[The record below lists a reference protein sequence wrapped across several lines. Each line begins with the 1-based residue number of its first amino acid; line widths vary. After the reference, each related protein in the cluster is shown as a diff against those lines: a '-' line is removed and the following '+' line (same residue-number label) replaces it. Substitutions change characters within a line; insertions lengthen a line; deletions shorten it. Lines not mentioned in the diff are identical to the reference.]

1 MLAPSTFAPE
11 RRPPSLRARRYK
23 WPDMPWERLQG
34 RRRTIA
40 LAALAVVA
48 VVAAAIVVAVV
59 SGRQSTPAVS
69 GAAKGVVT
77 TVRQFESAVAGRD
90 WVGICNR
97 LYAKKAR
104 AAAGGAH
111 CPSALAQSA
120 GGLRD
125 PRVKIVSVVVRG
137 QAATVTVA
145 ASVNGK
151 APVTD
156 SIQLVREAGQYRI
169 VSAGTG

>member
-1 MLAPSTFAPE
+1 MALE
-11 RRPPSLRARRYK
+11 RFR
-23 WPDMPWERLQG
+23 G
-34 RRRTIA
+34 RRRTVA

-48 VVAAAIVVAVV
+48 VAAAAIVVAIL
-59 SGRQSTPAVS
+59 SGRQDTPPVS
-69 GAAKGVVT
+69 GAAKDVVA
-77 TVRQFESAVAGRD
+77 TVRQFESALAGRD
-90 WVGICNR
+90 WGGICNR
-97 LYAKKAR
+97 LYTTGAR
-104 AAAGGAH
+104 EAAGGSH

-151 APVTD
+151 PPVTD
-156 SIQLVREAGQYRI
+156 AIQLQREDGRYRI
-169 VSAGTG
+169 ASAGTG